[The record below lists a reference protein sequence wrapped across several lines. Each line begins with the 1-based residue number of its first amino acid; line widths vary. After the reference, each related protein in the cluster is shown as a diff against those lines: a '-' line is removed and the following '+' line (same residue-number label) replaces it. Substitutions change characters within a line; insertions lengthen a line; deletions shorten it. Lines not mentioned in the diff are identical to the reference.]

1 MCSNNWWFVLLW
13 VQAPS
18 ALVFG
23 ALCVYMFLIDQCCA
37 GFCSAQHFS
46 AVKVA
51 STLCCFLVQALCA
64 VFLWWGF
71 MALHITVVVN
81 RGSIL
86 HHPMKWEPMYHVG
99 AIGVW
104 LA

>member
-1 MCSNNWWFVLLW
+1 
-13 VQAPS
+13 
-18 ALVFG
+18 
-23 ALCVYMFLIDQCCA
+23 MFLIDQCCA

-51 STLCCFLVQALCA
+51 STLCCFFVQALCA

-86 HHPMKWEPMYHVG
+86 HHPMKWEPMFHVG